1 MQADPHEKAEPGGD
15 RRGVL
20 PWWFVVAGTLFL
32 VVLAP
37 LVPDEPMHLSG
48 VMVVLGLAS
57 AVLAFVSGVAS
68 AIRSEASARRSS
80 RRAAMCGL
88 FLALGWLAWWVIQL
102 MSQLG

>member
-1 MQADPHEKAEPGGD
+1 MQRDP
-15 RRGVL
+15 RGKPEVDQRGAL

-37 LVPDEPMHLSG
+37 LVPDEPMRLSG

-57 AVLAFVSGVAS
+57 AALAFVSGVAS
-68 AIRSEASARRSS
+68 AVRSEASARRSS
-80 RRAAMCGL
+80 WLAAMCGL
-88 FLALGWLAWWVIQL
+88 FLALGWLAWWVMKL